1 MIIKL
6 ALAFGAGFVSFLTPC
21 VLPIIPGYISYI
33 TGKSL
38 NEIEQDKKTVLI
50 KTILGNKYNVGP
62 GGKGCNQAVAIARL
76 GGKVNFISKIG
87 KDAYGKLAL
96 ETLKKNNINTENIIQ
111 DEKLQTGVA
120 GILVDKQSGKNAIN
134 VIVGAP
140 NSLKINEMN
149 NQINLIKSSKIFL
162 TQLEIPK
169 DVTLYCLK
177 TAKENGCLT
186 ILNPAPASEIS
197 KEFYSYIDYFTPNE
211 TEAEF
216 YTGIKITNEKEAK
229 QAADKFINLGI
240 KKIII
245 TLGEKGLFYSD
256 GQEEIYLKASSVK
269 AIDTTGAGDAFNGAL
284 AFSLSKGKPIKACL
298 ELANKAAG
306 LSTTKLGAGDAMPF
320 IKDIS

>member
-1 MIIKL
+1 MSDISVLGI
-6 ALAFGAGFVSFLTPC
+6 FVADISFSGPK
-21 VLPIIPGYISYI
+21 IPAVG
-33 TGKSL
+33 
-38 NEIEQDKKTVLI
+38 E
-50 KTILGNKYNVGP
+50 TILGNKYNVGP

-140 NSLKINEMN
+140 NSLKISEMN
-149 NQINLIKSSKIFL
+149 SQINLIKSSKIFL

-197 KEFYSYIDYFTPNE
+197 KEFYNYIDYFTPNE

-229 QAADKFINLGI
+229 QAADKLINLGI

-256 GQEEIYLKASSVK
+256 GQEEIHLKASSVK

>member
-1 MIIKL
+1 MSDISVLGI
-6 ALAFGAGFVSFLTPC
+6 FVADISFSGPK
-21 VLPIIPGYISYI
+21 IPAVG
-33 TGKSL
+33 
-38 NEIEQDKKTVLI
+38 E
-50 KTILGNKYNVGP
+50 TILGNKYNVGP

-120 GILVDKQSGKNAIN
+120 GILVDQQSGKNAIN

-140 NSLKINEMN
+140 NSLKISEINS
-149 NQINLIKSSKIFL
+149 QINLIKSSKIFL

-169 DVTLYCLK
+169 DVTLHCLK

-229 QAADKFINLGI
+229 QAADKLINLGI

-256 GQEEIYLKASSVK
+256 GQEEIHLKASSVK

-320 IKDIS
+320 INDIS

>member
-1 MIIKL
+1 MSDISVLGI
-6 ALAFGAGFVSFLTPC
+6 FVADISFSGPK
-21 VLPIIPGYISYI
+21 IPAVG
-33 TGKSL
+33 
-38 NEIEQDKKTVLI
+38 E
-50 KTILGNKYNVGP
+50 TILGNKYNVGP

-140 NSLKINEMN
+140 NSLKISEMN

-229 QAADKFINLGI
+229 QAADKLINLGI

-256 GQEEIYLKASSVK
+256 GQEEIHLKASSVK

>member
-1 MIIKL
+1 MSDISVLGI
-6 ALAFGAGFVSFLTPC
+6 FVADISFSGPK
-21 VLPIIPGYISYI
+21 IPAVG
-33 TGKSL
+33 
-38 NEIEQDKKTVLI
+38 E
-50 KTILGNKYNVGP
+50 TILGNKYNVGP

-140 NSLKINEMN
+140 NSLKISEINS
-149 NQINLIKSSKIFL
+149 QINLIKSSKIFL

-169 DVTLYCLK
+169 DVTLHCLK

-229 QAADKFINLGI
+229 QAADKLINLGI

-256 GQEEIYLKASSVK
+256 GQEEIHLKASSVK

-284 AFSLSKGKPIKACL
+284 AFSLSKEKPIKACL

>member
-1 MIIKL
+1 MSDISVLGI
-6 ALAFGAGFVSFLTPC
+6 FVADISFSGPK
-21 VLPIIPGYISYI
+21 IPAVG
-33 TGKSL
+33 
-38 NEIEQDKKTVLI
+38 E
-50 KTILGNKYNVGP
+50 TILGNKYNVGP

-197 KEFYSYIDYFTPNE
+197 KEFYNYIDYFTPNE

-229 QAADKFINLGI
+229 QAADKLINLGI

-256 GQEEIYLKASSVK
+256 GQEEIHLKASSVK